1 MVLAIATASIYK
13 YDWHMLPSAESHQA
27 RAMQA
32 INAVLACGGLK
43 SLQAILLLYQ
53 YRQGS
58 SIKDNSAS
66 MWNLVGIAA
75 RICLELG
82 LHREAAY
89 PSKWVDDMT
98 SDQLN
103 RFVDQEVAR
112 RCFWCLIAM
121 DRVTSNILGRPLAI
135 QDDDVAE
142 QLPSA
147 DRTTAFNPP
156 SNSTA
161 IGNRV
166 AVFNAIIHLQTCLQ
180 DALRARDGL
189 AQKLHDWLID
199 VKRIGLAV
207 DLTSPTPE
215 RSCFLSETWYELLYA
230 NAKLMMWRPCPLL
243 ADLSHDQVSLQNIY
257 DASVQSI
264 TVYSLLHKSRKISY
278 SWITLQSAFL
288 AGLSYIYSISR
299 HLRAKRNMSASEPCL
314 LSSEPTTL
322 EIVNVSRACSNV
334 LVAVAERWNALRHC
348 HEVFDRLSDAVLAD
362 LIKLQTAQSISVGR
376 NATSTSVPS
385 PVTSIAGIVIAQQ
398 GPRHSF
404 GLSTVNEGLETGNA
418 ARWHSGTQDGSYD
431 SSNVNAGVNLTVD
444 DDFLHCYD
452 NLQTLYDHQQIEDPV
467 MHLSQDWL
475 GYLGNYEGSYMQG
488 MQYGASSGVYGT

>member
-13 YDWHMLPSAESHQA
+13 YEWHMLPSAESHHA
-27 RAMQA
+27 RAMQEF
-32 INAVLACGGLK
+32 NAVLACGGLK
-43 SLQAILLLYQ
+43 SLQAILLLCQ

-58 SIKDNSAS
+58 SIKDDSAS
-66 MWNLVGIAA
+66 MWHLVGIAA
-75 RICLELG
+75 RICLDLG

-135 QDDDVAE
+135 HDDNIDA

-147 DRTTAFNPP
+147 DGTTAFNPP

-207 DLTSPTPE
+207 DLTSPTTE

-230 NAKLMMWRPCPLL
+230 NAKLMIWRPCPLL
-243 ADLSHDQVSLQNIY
+243 ADLSHDQISLQNIY

-264 TVYSLLHKSRKISY
+264 TVYALLHKSRKINY

-299 HLRAKRNMSASEPCL
+299 HLRAKRNTSASEPCL
-314 LSSEPTTL
+314 LSSEKSSTSAVRAPTY
-322 EIVNVSRACSNV
+322 
-334 LVAVAERWNALRHC
+334 
-348 HEVFDRLSDAVLAD
+348 SDAVLAD
-362 LIKLQTAQSISVGR
+362 LIKLQTAQPIAVDG
-376 NATSTSVPS
+376 NATSACVPS
-385 PVTSIAGIVIAQQ
+385 PVTSIAGIVNAQQ